1 MSGALLTMTKKEQLD
16 YLTVQMKRLVN
27 GQELSSDSLDMM
39 LWTLEDLSAKEAKAV
54 NEPELFPVRHT
65 LAEARA
71 RQASLKETQARQAAM
86 RQGQL

>member
-1 MSGALLTMTKKEQLD
+1 MTKQDQLD

-39 LWTLEDLSAKEAKAV
+39 LWTLEDLSAKEARVV
-54 NEPELFPVRHT
+54 NEPELFPVNDSR
-65 LAEARA
+65 R
-71 RQASLKETQARQAAM
+71 ASLRETQARQAAI

>member
-1 MSGALLTMTKKEQLD
+1 MGKGKSMTKKDQLD

-39 LWTLEDLSAKEAKAV
+39 LWTLEDLSAKEARVV
-54 NEPELFPVRHT
+54 NEPELFPVNDSR
-65 LAEARA
+65 R
-71 RQASLKETQARQAAM
+71 ASLRETQARQAAT